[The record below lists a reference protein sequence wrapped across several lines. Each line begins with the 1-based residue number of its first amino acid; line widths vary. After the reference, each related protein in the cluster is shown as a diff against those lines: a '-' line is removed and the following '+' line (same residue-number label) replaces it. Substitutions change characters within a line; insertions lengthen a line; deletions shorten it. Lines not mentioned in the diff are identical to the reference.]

1 MEMCERGERGDEW
14 WLGWL
19 LGSGCMCQF
28 FSLCDGGCSGYLLT
42 SVSNP
47 GMNPSVFK
55 SGNTFAI
62 QDTTSHNAADET
74 SSRHMRRLKSGPVLK
89 AKSCNAHISCEAVWE
104 SVCCF
109 GESNTRGNLLLRLE
123 PLCSSSLYAF
133 V

>member
-1 MEMCERGERGDEW
+1 MVDQRMSVWRCASVERGVMNG
-14 WLGWL
+14 GWA
-19 LGSGCMCQF
+19 GCWGVCVCQF

-74 SSRHMRRLKSGPVLK
+74 SSRHIRRLKSGPVLK
-89 AKSCNAHISCEAVWE
+89 EKSCNAHISCEAV
-104 SVCCF
+104 
-109 GESNTRGNLLLRLE
+109 
-123 PLCSSSLYAF
+123 
-133 V
+133 